1 MKWQRGWKEV
11 MDRMG
16 STEVEIS
23 LGSQFDKKNKEIESG
38 WGVWAEWQWRGLE
51 IEAEASVSWRKH
63 SRLSCSG

>member
-23 LGSQFDKKNKEIESG
+23 LGSQCDKKNKEIESG
-38 WGVWAEWQWRGLE
+38 WGVRAGVALARARNRGRSKCFLE
-51 IEAEASVSWRKH
+51 KTFTAV
-63 SRLSCSG
+63 L